1 MIPGWLRSVAKLTKV
16 TATLKLFIHV
26 HFQKCIKINVALW
39 CNKKIRPIPSYS
51 PDVEDHACLVQTPAK
66 IT

>member
-16 TATLKLFIHV
+16 TATLKLYRHV

-39 CNKKIRPIPSYS
+39 CKK
-51 PDVEDHACLVQTPAK
+51 
-66 IT
+66 